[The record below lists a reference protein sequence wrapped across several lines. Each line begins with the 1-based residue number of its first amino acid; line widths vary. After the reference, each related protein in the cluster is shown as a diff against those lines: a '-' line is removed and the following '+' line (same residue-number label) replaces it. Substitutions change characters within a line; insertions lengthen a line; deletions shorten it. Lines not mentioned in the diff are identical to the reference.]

1 VSSRERRDDA
11 GFSLTEVVVAMGIL
25 SVVMVTV
32 LGATMQIYSAV
43 NRTENTSFAR
53 EQLGNAFRRL
63 DKELRYATWVSTPGQ
78 VGGRWYLEYA
88 TTAGCHQL
96 MMAGGVL
103 TVASWTLPGTNP
115 GPAATIAGELGLPAG
130 TVPFTVYA
138 PGTKPYAS
146 ASPGTAGMGRDYATE
161 HTQVR
166 LRFTATV
173 GKVTLP
179 FDTVFTAQNTDRNTP
194 TLNGCSDGRPE
205 T

>member
-1 VSSRERRDDA
+1 MSARERRGDE
-11 GFSLTEVVVAMGIL
+11 GFSLIEIVVAMGIL

-63 DKELRYATWVSTPGQ
+63 DKELRYATWVGAPGQ

-88 TTAGCHQL
+88 TTAGCRQL
-96 MMAGGVL
+96 VMTGGAL
-103 TVASWTLPGTNP
+103 TVAGWTLPGTNP
-115 GPAATIAGELGLPAG
+115 GPAATIAGELSLPAG

-138 PGTKPYAS
+138 PGSKPYAS
-146 ASPGTAGMGRDYATE
+146 AAPDTAAMGRDYAAE

-166 LRFTATV
+166 LRFNATV
-173 GKVTLP
+173 GRVTLP

-194 TLNGCSDGRPE
+194 TVNGCSDGRPQ